1 MPPPVLFPDG
11 KLNVKI
17 ATVSADTRRGNRTA
31 QYAFTTQYTGLQITM
46 QAKVLF
52 RAEFPDYMTE
62 IGMHCRIEEM
72 EVIGMAEEMSLA
84 DHLRNYRDLI
94 YGILQDR
101 RSDSGKHWAIYND
114 KIAPGINELIEN
126 ITP

>member
-17 ATVSADTRRGNRTA
+17 ATVIADTARGERTA
-31 QYAFTTQYTGLQITM
+31 RYAFTTQYTGLQIPM
-46 QAKVLF
+46 HAKVLF

-62 IGMHCRIEEM
+62 IEMHCKVTEV

-101 RSDSGKHWAIYND
+101 RSDNGEHWAIYNN
-114 KIAPGINELIEN
+114 KIAAGINELIEN